1 MPTKLITFLIIV
13 TLLAGLSWL
22 YQKPDYPELSDNLIF
37 QRIDGTRQTMKELKG
52 KPLMVTFWSPSCVI
66 CMQEVEEL
74 NHLYTELQGGKKF
87 DLLAL
92 SMYYDRPDS
101 IVESSTQSKM
111 LYPVYL
117 DLQQSLSKAFGNVV
131 VTPTSFLINSSGE
144 IIYQHVGRL
153 DFSFINQKLKALIG

>member
-1 MPTKLITFLIIV
+1 MPTKLITFLV
-13 TLLAGLSWL
+13 FFTLLAGLSWF
-22 YQKPDYPELSDNLIF
+22 YQKPDYPELADNLIF

-52 KPLMVTFWSPSCVI
+52 KPLMVIFWSPSCVI

-74 NHLYTELQGGKKF
+74 NHLYEQHQGGEKF
-87 DLLAL
+87 ELLAL

-101 IVESSTQSKM
+101 VVESSTHSEM

-117 DLQQSLSKAFGNVV
+117 DLQKSLSKAFGNVV

-153 DFSFINQKLKALIG
+153 DFTFINQKLTELIG

>member
-1 MPTKLITFLIIV
+1 MPTKLITFLVIF
-13 TLLAGLSWL
+13 TLLAGLGWF
-22 YQKPDYPELSDNLIF
+22 YQKPDYPELSDKLIF
-37 QRIDGTRQTMKELKG
+37 QRIDGTLQTMKELKG
-52 KPLMVTFWSPSCVI
+52 KPLMVVFWSPSCVI

-74 NHLYTELQGGKKF
+74 NHLYTELQGSKKF

-101 IVESSTQSKM
+101 VVESSTHAKM

-117 DLQQSLSKAFGNVV
+117 DLQQSLSKAFGNVE

-153 DFSFINQKLKALIG
+153 DFTFINQKLTELTG